1 MSYTLTPYAV
11 ELATIRS
18 TLGSRDRTLLAG
30 LLGEFE
36 DQLDEIDALGDGSEE
51 EPEDDAKSVQ
61 GVNSFA
67 ESLPLIEDFL
77 RSMLEAEDEEEQS
90 GKEEESPPCAL
101 AADALRHLIM
111 GEELDRRAGFKYAY
125 VLECLCRH
133 FGEELPH
140 DNWCGVRSGSGW
152 FQELDATLR
161 EAGVPP
167 QTLSVCR
174 HLVERGPPIPVP
186 RHGDFPYVGYLTL
199 TEIETALQA
208 LSAARID
215 DLGDEGEGDDE
226 TWLPEGLEDL
236 RGWLRE
242 CVDSQRDL
250 VCFYA

>member
-11 ELATIRS
+11 ELARVRS
-18 TLGSRDRTLLAG
+18 ALGSRDQMLLAG
-30 LLGEFE
+30 FLDEFE
-36 DQLDEIDALGDGSEE
+36 DQFDNIDGLGDGSEE
-51 EPEDDAKSVQ
+51 ESEDDAKSVQ
-61 GVNSFA
+61 GIKSFE
-67 ESLPLIEDFL
+67 ESLPLVEDFL
-77 RSMLEAEDEEEQS
+77 RSMLEDEGDEEDANV
-90 GKEEESPPCAL
+90 EEESPPCAS
-101 AADALRHLIM
+101 AADVLRHLIM

-140 DNWCGVRSGSGW
+140 DNWCDVRSSSGW

-174 HLVERGPPIPVP
+174 HLVERGAPIPIP

-199 TEIETALQA
+199 PEIRSALHS

-215 DLGDEGEGDDE
+215 DIGDEWEEEDE
-226 TWLPEGLEDL
+226 PWLPDALEDL

-242 CVDSQRDL
+242 CVNSQRDL